1 MSLMQAIVRH
11 AYGTPDILELEKVD
25 QPTVGEDGVLI
36 RVRAASVNPFD
47 WHSLNGKPFIVR
59 LAFGVPRPRRT
70 TLGVDVAG
78 MVEAVGRNVTQFRPG
93 DEVFGVAA
101 GSFAEYACARENAIV
116 AKPKQVTF
124 EQAAA
129 VPVAGLTALQAL
141 RDAGNLRAG
150 QRVLING
157 AAGGVGTFAV
167 QIAKAWGAE
176 VTGVCST
183 ANVEMVRS
191 IGADQ
196 VVDYTREDFARSGQR
211 YNVLLDNV
219 GNHSLSDCRRVL
231 RPRGVYV
238 MVGGPKTGPLLG
250 IMFRMLGAMVVFRA
264 AGKKAAPAMA
274 RRNKSDLQALG
285 ELMAT
290 GKITPVIDRT
300 YPLTEA
306 REAVRHLGRGHARG
320 KIVITPWSAGAS
332 G

>member
-1 MSLMQAIVRH
+1 MVRH
-11 AYGTPDILELEKVD
+11 TYGTPDILALENVD
-25 QPTVGEDGVLI
+25 PPTVGEDGVLI

-47 WHSLNGKPFIVR
+47 WHSLSGKPFLVR

-78 MVEAVGRNVTQFRPG
+78 TVEAVGRDVTQFRPG
-93 DEVFGVAA
+93 DEVFGVAP
-101 GSFAEYACARENAIV
+101 GSLAEYACARENSIV

-129 VPVAGLTALQAL
+129 VPIAGLTALQAL
-141 RDAGNLRAG
+141 RDTGKLQAG

-167 QIAKAWGAE
+167 QIAKALGAE

-183 ANVEMVRS
+183 ANVERVRS
-191 IGADQ
+191 IGADH
-196 VVDYTREDFARSGQR
+196 VVDYTRDDFARSGRR
-211 YNVLLDNV
+211 YDVLLDNV
-219 GNHSLSDCRRVL
+219 GNRSLSDCRRVL
-231 RPRGVYV
+231 HPRGVYV

-264 AGKKAAPAMA
+264 AGRKAAPAMA
-274 RRNKSDLQALG
+274 RRNKSDLQTLSDLLA
-285 ELMAT
+285 E

-300 YPLTEA
+300 YPLTDTRDA
-306 REAVRHLGRGHARG
+306 FRHLGRGHARG
-320 KIVITPWSAGAS
+320 KIVITTWSGGGS